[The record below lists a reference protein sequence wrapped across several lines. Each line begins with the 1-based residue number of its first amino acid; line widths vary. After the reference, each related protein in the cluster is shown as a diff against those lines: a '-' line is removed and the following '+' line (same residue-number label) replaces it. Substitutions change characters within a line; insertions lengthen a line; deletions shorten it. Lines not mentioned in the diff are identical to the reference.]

1 MFTEAINTYSLIVK
15 NKQYPQSGRL
25 RVNMGNIYYQD
36 VRVPCTPAWSAHAA
50 HLRRVW
56 LPRHQKKYTFA
67 IKMYRM
73 ALDQI
78 PNTGKEMRL
87 KIMRNIG
94 NAFVRLGQFPDAIQ
108 SFETIMDGNA
118 DFQTGFNL
126 IVCYYALGDE
136 EKMRKGFAR
145 LLSIPMPHNSEDE
158 VRRHSVCGSL
168 CVASRAARL
177 VVPHRR
183 VYVCVPLIHPQQ
195 DDEDAKEVETDTTSM
210 RRDQL
215 REELK
220 ERQKKAVRY
229 ITMASKLIAPA
240 LDQKDWGSGFEWV
253 IETLKHEHELIAG
266 EIQISKALTHLR
278 KKEFDRVRPA
288 PAGHGTSCCWCC
300 QWHSHWG
307 LVWP

>member
-1 MFTEAINTYSLIVK
+1 MCRARLPMECPCSS
-15 NKQYPQSGRL
+15 PQTCA
-25 RVNMGNIYYQD
+25 VA
-36 VRVPCTPAWSAHAA
+36 P
-50 HLRRVW
+50 
-56 LPRHQKKYTFA
+56 HQKKYTFA

-158 VRRHSVCGSL
+158 VRRNSVCGS
-168 CVASRAARL
+168 
-177 VVPHRR
+177 
-183 VYVCVPLIHPQQ
+183 
-195 DDEDAKEVETDTTSM
+195 
-210 RRDQL
+210 
-215 REELK
+215 
-220 ERQKKAVRY
+220 
-229 ITMASKLIAPA
+229 
-240 LDQKDWGSGFEWV
+240 
-253 IETLKHEHELIAG
+253 
-266 EIQISKALTHLR
+266 
-278 KKEFDRVRPA
+278 
-288 PAGHGTSCCWCC
+288 
-300 QWHSHWG
+300 
-307 LVWP
+307 